1 MARNKIALVGAGNI
15 GGTLALLAGLKELG
29 DVVLFD
35 IIDGVPQGKALDLVE
50 SSPVEGFDA
59 KFVGAS
65 KYSAIKGADVVI
77 VTAGV
82 ARKPGMSRD
91 DLLGINIKVMNAVG
105 EGIRKN
111 CPKAFVIC
119 ITNPLDAMVWV
130 LQQAS
135 GLPASRVVG
144 MAGVLDSA
152 RFRYF
157 LAEEMSVSVED
168 VSAFVLGGHGDT
180 MVPMVRYSTVAGI
193 PLPDLIKMGWL
204 TKRAPRQDR
213 PAHPRRRGGD
223 RRPAEDRLGLLRAGL
238 FRHCHG
244 GILSEGQE
252 AGAAL
257 RGLSLRPVRHQ
268 EPLCRESPASSA
280 PRASSGSSNWISL
293 NRSEQS
299 MLNKS
304 VKRGQRPG
312 RYLQG
317 HDEGLTRRKAPAKK
331 APAKKA
337 PPAKKKATA

>member
-157 LAEEMSVSVED
+157 LAEELNVSVED

-204 TKRAPRQDR
+204 TKQRLDQIVQRTRD
-213 PAHPRRRGGD
+213 GG
-223 RRPAEDRLGLLRAGL
+223 AEIVGLLKTGSA
-238 FRHCHG
+238 FY
-244 GILSEGQE
+244 
-252 AGAAL
+252 A
-257 RGLSLRPVRHQ
+257 
-268 EPLCRESPASSA
+268 PASSA
-280 PRASSGSSNWISL
+280 IAMAESYLKDKKRVLPCAAYLSGQYGVKNLYVGVPCVIGAKGVERIVELNL

-304 VKRGQRPG
+304 VGAVRGLVDACKG
-312 RYLQG
+312 MMKAA
-317 HDEGLTRRKAPAKK
+317 KAPKAAAKK
-331 APAKKA
+331 AKG
-337 PPAKKKATA
+337 